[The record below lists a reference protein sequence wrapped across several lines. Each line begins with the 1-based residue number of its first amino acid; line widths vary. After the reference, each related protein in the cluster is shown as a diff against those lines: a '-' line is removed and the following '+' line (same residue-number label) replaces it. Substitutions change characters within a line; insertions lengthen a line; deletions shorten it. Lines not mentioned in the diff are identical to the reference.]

1 MSQHAEDEPTVR
13 VRRKTVLPARYD
25 EYDLTGFTLLK
36 PAAQPMSPPTHS
48 TRLAEGDVQ
57 EEGATGFT
65 PMLPAYEADSPLP
78 WSDDEQESASDVI
91 RRENKD
97 LRKAL
102 QMIQQERDKFQTT
115 NERYATELSQLKQQ
129 MRQLQIRMDQQH
141 PGSQSLSPVAPPRQ
155 HSSSHPVPAPRIQ
168 LQTRSVEMSF
178 RPVPAQRLRRQ
189 TEHQTGDKLRS
200 PAHSPPPA
208 SASLTKQSAFHD
220 YMPPGGQRSDVYHFH
235 KQDPPYRESQDPS
248 RRAQRS
254 YRSLTPSPPPE
265 QELMYRGPTPTIP
278 DFIHP
283 NPREFSR
290 LKIALENILPVNAT
304 ERFKFQI
311 LMDHL
316 KLEEALLIADS
327 YCHSQQP
334 YTRTMAALDQQYGQP
349 HQLALQRIA
358 ELMDGPSIASGD
370 QKSFRLFAL
379 KVRSLVGMLEQLGR
393 KGTFELQ
400 CGSHVSR
407 LLGKLPHDLRSGFR
421 RFAHPHRVP
430 IPTLLDL
437 AEWLEFEIEVQ
448 EDTSRFVSNQRRGP
462 STRTRETIR
471 DSKPATKST
480 TIFLGTEK
488 VMPESKLSAPPSRT
502 SLRPYCPYC
511 DNSKHSLNNCSNFK
525 QLTRDQKRS
534 WVKDN
539 NRCWRC
545 GRTHMSA
552 ECNLKMR
559 CRQCSS
565 RHLIALHDISAGK
578 SESPKLVQDEPADT
592 NTCLFS
598 TMNEILLIH
607 KPPTSRKVLLKIS
620 KVILRNGKRKMN
632 AYAIQDDGSERT
644 ILLHGA
650 AQQLGLKG
658 QPEDLPLRTIR
669 QELQVLRGAAVSFVI
684 SPSAQ
689 PTKRYHIK
697 GAFTAQQLSLAE
709 HSHPVKTLRERY
721 QHLKGLPLHDFEA
734 ICPVLLI
741 GSDYP
746 HLITPVEPV
755 RLGPPG
761 GPAAIKT
768 RLGWTLQGPVQHL
781 RKDATEQHCL
791 FTSVSFPESD
801 LYRQVEKL
809 WQMDVLPWRNEK
821 TCVRSRQDQEAV
833 ELLERKTIR
842 VEVDGVRRYATP
854 LLRVK
859 NMPELKAPKEAVLS
873 QLRATEKRLAKNPQ
887 QAAAYTTEI
896 VKLEQAG
903 YVNKL
908 PQDAVTDTSCSWYI
922 PHHMVQHNGKNRIV
936 FNCSFKYQ
944 GQNLNELLL
953 PGPVLGPSLL
963 AVLLR
968 FREHSVAVS
977 SDIKGMFH
985 QVRLLPEDKP
995 LLRFLWRD
1003 LNVQE
1008 LPRVYEW
1015 QVLPFGTTCS
1025 PCCAVFALQKHVLD
1039 HSQPEDDVRD
1049 SVLKSFYVDNCLQS
1063 FTSVEEAKCFVD
1075 RIRNLLADGG
1085 FELRQWSSNAPA
1097 TINHLSRESISDS
1110 AELWISQGR
1119 TDIQESTLGLL
1130 WNHQSDTISYKYR
1143 AKDSSETTM
1152 RNIYRILASQY
1163 DPLGYLIPFT
1173 TRAKIIVQRLWEKK
1187 RDWDDP
1193 HLPADLLQTWTEWE
1207 EELPALQNIVLPRCY
1222 CSPIKD
1228 TTTSLRDIHV
1238 FCDASER
1245 AYGSVAYLRTEDEH
1259 GQTEVAFLTARSRVA
1274 PKKQQSVPR
1283 LELCAA
1289 LSGAQLAKVLQTELN
1304 LPIRQTILWTDSTTV
1319 LTWLQS
1325 DSCRFKVFVGTR
1337 IAEIQDL
1344 TEKHSWRYVP
1354 SACNPADDIT
1364 RGRGLCELGSE
1375 SRWCQG
1381 PRFLKDPPNL
1391 WPECPIPEEPN
1402 NNEFRKVSTC
1412 TLVCF
1417 TSSDFS
1423 QFNTLEELIESMAL
1437 QGAADGKPTAS
1448 DYRSAEISAL
1458 QEAQQECFPSDLE
1471 QLRTGKPLAG
1481 NSRLRAL
1488 APELDGE
1495 TKLIRVGGRLRCS
1508 PYLEPDNMHPII
1520 LDPRHPITKLIIQS
1534 YDSKLCHPG
1543 PERVFAE
1550 LRRKYWVLRG
1560 REAIKRLQRECVQC
1574 QKWKKKP
1581 EVPKMADLPPARLRL
1596 FKPAFY
1602 STGVDCFG
1610 PYAVRTGRRNEKKWG
1625 IIFKCLTTRA
1635 VYIDILHSLET
1646 DSFLMA
1652 LRRFM
1657 ARRGKPHELLSDQ
1670 GTNFRGGERELR
1682 EAFTALVPDLQRQ
1695 LAKQQ
1700 IEFHFN
1706 PPNSPHFGGCWE
1718 REIRSLKNALTVTL
1732 GTQSVTFE
1740 VLQTV
1745 LAEIEGILNSK
1756 PLGYTSSD
1764 ASDPDPVTPNCLL
1777 MGRPDASLPLT
1788 VYPESELVSRRRWR
1802 HSQILADQFWRH
1814 YLKFYLP
1821 SLQSR
1826 QKWQNDTPDIQV
1838 GTTVLI
1844 IDPQLPRALWPVGKV
1859 SEVYPG
1865 ADTRVRTAKVQVGE
1879 KAYTRPVA
1887 RLVQL
1892 PAVPD

>member
-1 MSQHAEDEPTVR
+1 
-13 VRRKTVLPARYD
+13 
-25 EYDLTGFTLLK
+25 
-36 PAAQPMSPPTHS
+36 
-48 TRLAEGDVQ
+48 
-57 EEGATGFT
+57 
-65 PMLPAYEADSPLP
+65 
-78 WSDDEQESASDVI
+78 
-91 RRENKD
+91 
-97 LRKAL
+97 
-102 QMIQQERDKFQTT
+102 
-115 NERYATELSQLKQQ
+115 
-129 MRQLQIRMDQQH
+129 
-141 PGSQSLSPVAPPRQ
+141 
-155 HSSSHPVPAPRIQ
+155 
-168 LQTRSVEMSF
+168 
-178 RPVPAQRLRRQ
+178 
-189 TEHQTGDKLRS
+189 
-200 PAHSPPPA
+200 
-208 SASLTKQSAFHD
+208 
-220 YMPPGGQRSDVYHFH
+220 
-235 KQDPPYRESQDPS
+235 
-248 RRAQRS
+248 
-254 YRSLTPSPPPE
+254 
-265 QELMYRGPTPTIP
+265 
-278 DFIHP
+278 
-283 NPREFSR
+283 
-290 LKIALENILPVNAT
+290 
-304 ERFKFQI
+304 
-311 LMDHL
+311 
-316 KLEEALLIADS
+316 
-327 YCHSQQP
+327 
-334 YTRTMAALDQQYGQP
+334 
-349 HQLALQRIA
+349 
-358 ELMDGPSIASGD
+358 
-370 QKSFRLFAL
+370 
-379 KVRSLVGMLEQLGR
+379 
-393 KGTFELQ
+393 
-400 CGSHVSR
+400 
-407 LLGKLPHDLRSGFR
+407 
-421 RFAHPHRVP
+421 
-430 IPTLLDL
+430 
-437 AEWLEFEIEVQ
+437 
-448 EDTSRFVSNQRRGP
+448 
-462 STRTRETIR
+462 
-471 DSKPATKST
+471 
-480 TIFLGTEK
+480 
-488 VMPESKLSAPPSRT
+488 
-502 SLRPYCPYC
+502 
-511 DNSKHSLNNCSNFK
+511 
-525 QLTRDQKRS
+525 
-534 WVKDN
+534 
-539 NRCWRC
+539 
-545 GRTHMSA
+545 
-552 ECNLKMR
+552 MR

-565 RHLIALHDISAGK
+565 RHLMVLHDISVGK
-578 SESPKLVQDEPADT
+578 PENPKFVKDETADT
-592 NTCLFS
+592 NSCLFN

-620 KVILRNGKRKMN
+620 KVILRNGKKRLN

-644 ILLHGA
+644 ILLHSA

-658 QPEDLPLRTIR
+658 HPEDLPLRTIR

-684 SPSAQ
+684 SPIAQ
-689 PTKRYHIK
+689 PTKRYYIK

-734 ICPVLLI
+734 VCPVLLI
-741 GSDYP
+741 GSDYL

-768 RLGWTLQGPVQHL
+768 RLGWTLQGPIQHL
-781 RKDATEQHCL
+781 RKDMTEQHCL
-791 FTSVSFPESD
+791 FTAVSFPEAD

-809 WQMDVLPWRNEK
+809 WQMDLLPWRNEK
-821 TCVRSRQDQEAV
+821 MCLRSKQDQEAV
-833 ELLERKTIR
+833 ELLERKTVR
-842 VEVDGVRRYATP
+842 VEVEGVKRYATP

-873 QLRATEKRLAKNPQ
+873 QLRATERRLAKNPQ
-887 QAAAYTTEI
+887 QAATYTKEI
-896 VKLEQAG
+896 AKLVQAG
-903 YVNKL
+903 YVNNL
-908 PQDAVTDTSCSWYI
+908 PQDAVTDTFGSWYI
-922 PHHMVQHNGKNRIV
+922 PHHMVHHNGKNRIV
-936 FNCSFKYQ
+936 FNCSFQYH

-1003 LNVQE
+1003 LNAQE
-1008 LPRVYEW
+1008 LPSVYEW

-1025 PCCAVFALQKHVLD
+1025 PCCAVFALQKHAID
-1039 HSQPEDDVRD
+1039 HSQPGDDVRN

-1063 FTSVEEAKCFVD
+1063 FTSAEEAKCFVD
-1075 RIRNLLADGG
+1075 RIRTLLADGG
-1085 FELRQWSSNAPA
+1085 FELRQWSSNAPS
-1097 TINHLSRESISDS
+1097 TISHLPHDTISDS

-1119 TDIQESTLGLL
+1119 TDIHESTLGLL
-1130 WNHQSDTISYKYR
+1130 WNHQSDTLSYKYR
-1143 AKDSSETTM
+1143 AKDSCETTM
-1152 RNIYRILASQY
+1152 RNIYKVLASQY
-1163 DPLGYLIPFT
+1163 DPLGYLIPYT
-1173 TRAKIIVQRLWEKK
+1173 TRAKIIVQHLWDKK

-1193 HLPADLLQTWTEWE
+1193 HLPADLLQAWTKWE

-1228 TTTSLRDIHV
+1228 TATSLRDIHV

-1245 AYGSVAYLRTEDEH
+1245 AYGSVAYLRTEDQH

-1289 LSGAQLAKVLQTELN
+1289 LTGAQLAKVLQTELN

-1337 IAEIQDL
+1337 VAEIQDL

-1354 SACNPADDIT
+1354 SANNPADDIT
-1364 RGRGLCELGSE
+1364 RGRSLCELGPE
-1375 SRWCQG
+1375 SHWYHG
-1381 PRFLKDPPNL
+1381 PLFLKNPPNL
-1391 WPECPIPEEPN
+1391 WPECPTSKELD
-1402 NNEFRKVSTC
+1402 NNELRKVGTC

-1417 TSSDFS
+1417 TYSDFS
-1423 QFNTLEELIESMAL
+1423 QFKTLEELIESIAL
-1437 QGAADGKPTAS
+1437 QGSTDSNPTAS
-1448 DYRSAEISAL
+1448 DYRRAEISVL
-1458 QEAQQECFPSDLE
+1458 QQAQQECFPSDLE
-1471 QLRTGKPLAG
+1471 QLRTGKPLAC

-1495 TKLIRVGGRLRCS
+1495 SQLIRVGGRLRHS
-1508 PYLEPDNMHPII
+1508 PYLEPNNMHPIV
-1520 LDPRHPITKLIIQS
+1520 LDPRHPITKLIIQNC
-1534 YDSKLCHPG
+1534 DSKLCHPG

-1574 QKWKKKP
+1574 QRWRNKP

-1596 FKPAFY
+1596 FQPAFY

-1610 PYAVRTGRRNEKKWG
+1610 PYTIRTGRRSEKKWG

-1652 LRRFM
+1652 LRRFT

-1682 EAFTALVPDLQRQ
+1682 EAFTALGPDLPRQ

-1700 IEFHFN
+1700 IKFQFN

-1718 REIRSLKNALTVTL
+1718 REIRSLKNALMVTL

-1745 LAEIEGILNSK
+1745 LVEIEGILNSK
-1756 PLGYTSSD
+1756 PLGYTSCN
-1764 ASDPDPVTPNCLL
+1764 ASDPDPITPNCFL

-1788 VYPESELVSRRRWR
+1788 VYPQSELISRRRWR

-1814 YLKFYLP
+1814 YVKFYLP
-1821 SLQSR
+1821 GLQGR
-1826 QKWQNDTPDIQV
+1826 QKWQRDTPDIQV
-1838 GTTVLI
+1838 GTAVLI

-1865 ADTRVRTAKVQVGE
+1865 ADTRVRTAKVQVGDR
-1879 KAYTRPVA
+1879 AYTRPVA
-1887 RLVQL
+1887 RLIQL
-1892 PAVPD
+1892 PAIPD